1 MRYRSRSMGK
11 TGRVGRPPA
20 GDSAE
25 TLRRILVA
33 ARERFARDGF
43 RATTNRLIADDVGI
57 STSALYHYVSSKAE
71 LYAAVYR
78 DTVEYIYTEFETVA
92 ATHDHVVD
100 RYLAVL
106 RCSSTLQA
114 ADPSIAGFLVA
125 VADETRRQPE
135 LLELMAPQLGRHQ
148 RFFSGMVADA
158 VRRGDLAHDAD
169 ERGLADVMGALL
181 TGLARMSASADDSQ
195 RYVDAVAVLHRFFD
209 GTLMP
214 VHD

>member
-1 MRYRSRSMGK
+1 MAK

-43 RATTNRLIADDVGI
+43 RATTNRHIADDVGI

-78 DTVEYIYTEFETVA
+78 DTVDRIYTEFETVA
-92 ATHDHVVD
+92 AAHDHIVD

-106 RCSSTLQA
+106 RCSGELQA

-148 RFFSGMVADA
+148 RFFSALVSDA
-158 VRRGDLAHDAD
+158 VGRGELSHDAD
-169 ERGLADVMGALL
+169 ERALADLLGALL
-181 TGLARMSASADDSQ
+181 TGLARMSASAYDPQ
-195 RYVDAVAVLHRFFD
+195 RYIDAVTVLHRCFD
-209 GTLMP
+209 GSLMP
-214 VHD
+214 VND